1 MNTQLI
7 AIPEF
12 QERVSPLLDEA
23 RRFILM
29 EITEGQI
36 VQRSTVS
43 INADSAAL
51 RVSKLREIGVIVII
65 SGAVSG
71 YLSRIISE
79 NGFQHYSWVSGPVDD
94 VIAAYLEGKLKL
106 SPDCTKP
113 CRGTGRS
120 CGRGIVN
127 GKKNIA
133 QEEKII

>member
-1 MNTQLI
+1 MNTQII

-23 RRFILM
+23 RRFILL
-29 EITEGQI
+29 EVKDGQV
-36 VQRSTVS
+36 VQKSTVS
-43 INADSAAL
+43 INSDSAAL
-51 RVSKLREIGVIVII
+51 RIAKLREIGVTVII

-71 YLSRIISE
+71 YLSRVISE
-79 NGFQHYSWVSGPVDD
+79 NGFQHYSWVSGQVDD
-94 VIAAYLEGKLKL
+94 VIGAYLEGNLKL

-113 CRGTGRS
+113 CRGSGRS

-127 GKKNIA
+127 SKKNIA

>member
-133 QEEKII
+133 QREKSI